1 MKSAYVKINDC
12 YGCVFEMEVPEEAKK
27 GDYVLCELEKGTC
40 LGIIITE
47 PEENVKEGLKK
58 VAGIPKKE
66 EVEEYFKL
74 KEKEEN
80 AFKICKQKIEELNLP
95 MKLLSAEYFWCLKT
109 SFLLCLGKQGR
120 LQGTCKGACQRI

>member
-58 VAGIPKKE
+58 VAGIPKK
-66 EVEEYFKL
+66 KRWRNTSNSRKRRKMPL
-74 KEKEEN
+74 KYVNKR
-80 AFKICKQKIEELNLP
+80 
-95 MKLLSAEYFWCLKT
+95 LKN
-109 SFLLCLGKQGR
+109 
-120 LQGTCKGACQRI
+120 